1 MEASR
6 TGQGFK
12 DTKDN
17 EVGDD
22 MEDTE
27 DPLAKGHEEEIY
39 ENETAPGNSKNLEDI
54 IIVDID

>member
-1 MEASR
+1 M